1 MDKFCSLFTCS
12 KKILYPM
19 KFKAALFYQDALVF
33 YSVYHLGN
41 DYYKAKLDG
50 NLHDMGQ
57 PPLLLELKRQGMQ
70 WRSDCSENEVVRE
83 IGAAIDQR
91 LKRQ

>member
-1 MDKFCSLFTCS
+1 
-12 KKILYPM
+12 M

-41 DYYKAKLDG
+41 DYYKAKLDSS
-50 NLHDMGQ
+50 LPQDDQ
-57 PPLLLELKRQGMQ
+57 PPLLLELKRQGPV

-91 LKRQ
+91 LKRT